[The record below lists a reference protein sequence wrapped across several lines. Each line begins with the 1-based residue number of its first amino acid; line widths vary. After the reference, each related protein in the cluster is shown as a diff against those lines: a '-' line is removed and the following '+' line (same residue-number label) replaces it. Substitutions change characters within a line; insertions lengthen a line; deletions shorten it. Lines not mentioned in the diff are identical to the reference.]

1 MALLEFARGPGLAIA
16 LALFAIGTAWRLAG
30 IFRRPAKPDYS
41 EPRSTAV
48 AAGALKAIVTRMWHP
63 PAFRER
69 TLVGTL
75 NAYGYHVGLAI
86 AFFGFV
92 PHIGFVERL
101 TGLAWPALPGWVFV
115 PGVAMTFIGLFYAL
129 MIRLTSPVL
138 RLLSNFDDWVSW
150 VITIAPMV
158 TGMAVISLPLEQGY
172 PAAPANPVPLAIHLL
187 SFELLLAWLP
197 FGKLAHAF
205 LVFVSRGY
213 TGAAFARKGAEP

>member
-1 MALLEFARGPGLAIA
+1 
-16 LALFAIGTAWRLAG
+16 
-30 IFRRPAKPDYS
+30 
-41 EPRSTAV
+41 
-48 AAGALKAIVTRMWHP
+48 
-63 PAFRER
+63 
-69 TLVGTL
+69 
-75 NAYGYHVGLAI
+75 
-86 AFFGFV
+86 V

-115 PGVAMTFIGLFYAL
+115 LGVAMTFIGLFYAL

-138 RLLSNFDDWVSW
+138 RLLSNFDDWASW
-150 VITIAPMV
+150 AITIAPMV

-172 PAAPANPVPLAIHLL
+172 PAAPANPAPLAVHLL